1 LIDGQIQQFG
11 IQSGSMLPPQTG
23 GTEMSKKL
31 VLVVV
36 SFSFALLPAAR
47 PQSSPRQAP
56 VPSATARELTDMLNQ
71 FLADVP
77 KNNPA
82 SYDRFFADDVIY
94 TRNTGAVTTKAD
106 IIKSVSASA
115 GRAPRTETTTTFS
128 AEDVTIHEYT
138 DVAVVAFRLVAHEA
152 HSDGK
157 PPTITNYRDTGTFL
171 RRNGRWQVVSWQATK
186 IAEDAAPA
194 K

>member
-1 LIDGQIQQFG
+1 MRTKIF
-11 IQSGSMLPPQTG
+11 MLAA
-23 GTEMSKKL
+23 
-31 VLVVV
+31 
-36 SFSFALLPAAR
+36 ALLIFPAAM
-47 PQSSPRQAP
+47 PPVSPIQTAP
-56 VPSATARELTDMLNQ
+56 PSATARELTDMLNQ

-115 GRAPRTETTTTFS
+115 GRPPRNETTTTFS
-128 AEDVTIHEYT
+128 AEDVTIHEYP

-157 PPTITNYRDTGTFL
+157 PPTISNYRDTGTFL
-171 RRNGRWQVVSWQATK
+171 RRNGKWQVVSWQATR
-186 IAEDAAPA
+186 IADAVPST

>member
-1 LIDGQIQQFG
+1 MRMKLALFALALLVLAA
-11 IQSGSMLPPQTG
+11 STPHASPPQ
-23 GTEMSKKL
+23 
-31 VLVVV
+31 
-36 SFSFALLPAAR
+36 A
-47 PQSSPRQAP
+47 SP
-56 VPSATARELTDMLNQ
+56 PSATARELTDLLSQ

-106 IIKSVSASA
+106 IIKGVSATA
-115 GRAPRTETTTTFS
+115 GRPPRSENTTTFS

-138 DVAVVAFRLVAHEA
+138 DVAIVAFRLVAHEA

-157 PPTITNYRDTGTFL
+157 PATITNYRDTGTFL
-171 RRNGRWQVVSWQATK
+171 RRNGKWQVVSWQATK
-186 IAEDAAPA
+186 IAEAAAPA
-194 K
+194 N

>member
-1 LIDGQIQQFG
+1 MRMKLALFA
-11 IQSGSMLPPQTG
+11 LAL
-23 GTEMSKKL
+23 L
-31 VLVVV
+31 VL
-36 SFSFALLPAAR
+36 PA
-47 PQSSPRQAP
+47 SSPIAVPRQAAP
-56 VPSATARELTDMLNQ
+56 PSATARELTNLLNQ

-106 IIKSVSASA
+106 IIKGVSASA
-115 GRAPRTETTTTFS
+115 GRPPRLETTTTFS

-138 DVAVVAFRLVAHEA
+138 DVAIVAFRLVAHEA

-157 PPTITNYRDTGTFL
+157 PATITNYRDTGTFL
-171 RRNGRWQVVSWQATK
+171 RRNGKWQVVSWQATK
-186 IAEDAAPA
+186 IAEAAPA
-194 K
+194 AN